1 MIKTE
6 TFLFQPEFRLL
17 FLTLAAIV
25 ILVIRWILQLII
37 SKPLRRSEKIPLDIL
52 NALKVL
58 LNVGA
63 ATAILYIFVF
73 LFESPLEEIVIVSA
87 FLGAIISFGSVQTL
101 SNFLAGLYIIF
112 TNPFGVNDF
121 VALGT
126 EIRGQVVEISLNYTK
141 IRTVN
146 NIYHYIPNQNFLT
159 TNMIIYKQKVERR
172 IGRRE
177 AQDLQE
183 QQSRIGKFKTFAL
196 DLIEEEVVRYTFN
209 WGAPFGDLKTTK
221 QKIQEVCDIYAGI
234 FGYKPEFFLYNL
246 DYRMQF
252 KFIITTHNSEILIQ
266 NIREFRNRIVSCFH

>member
-1 MIKTE
+1 MIKTDI
-6 TFLFQPEFRLL
+6 FLFQPEYRLL
-17 FLTLAAIV
+17 FLTLAAIM
-25 ILVIRWILQLII
+25 ILIIRWILQLII

-73 LFESPLEEIVIVSA
+73 LFESPLEEIVIVST

-183 QQSRIGKFKTFAL
+183 QSRFGRFKTFAL
-196 DLIEEEVVRYTFN
+196 DLIEEEVVRYTFK

-234 FGYKPEFFLYNL
+234 FGYKPEFFLYDL

-266 NIREFRNRIVSCFH
+266 NIREFRNKIVSCFH